1 MSAGLPPLILT
12 IDTFCA
18 MKAEIL
24 NRATYVQ
31 VASLH
36 EVYSNLVDIYE
47 QIMEGPRNCVGI
59 PEYYAARSSRDA
71 CYRRIIEL
79 QDSL

>member
-1 MSAGLPPLILT
+1 
-12 IDTFCA
+12 

-47 QIMEGPRNCVGI
+47 DIMQGPRGCVGI

-79 QDSL
+79 QEAL

>member
-1 MSAGLPPLILT
+1 
-12 IDTFCA
+12 

-24 NRATYVQ
+24 QRASYAQ
-31 VASLH
+31 VAAAH

-47 QIMEGPRNCVGI
+47 DIMGGPRNCARI
-59 PEYYAARSSRDA
+59 AEYYAARSSRDM
-71 CYRRIIEL
+71 CYRRIIEM

>member
-1 MSAGLPPLILT
+1 
-12 IDTFCA
+12 

-24 NRATYVQ
+24 QRASYAQ
-31 VASLH
+31 VAAAH

-47 QIMEGPRNCVGI
+47 DIMGGPRNCAGI
-59 PEYYAARSSRDA
+59 SEYYAAKSSRDA
-71 CYRRIIEL
+71 CYRRIVEI

>member
-1 MSAGLPPLILT
+1 
-12 IDTFCA
+12 

-24 NRATYVQ
+24 QRASFAQ
-31 VASLH
+31 VAAAH

-47 QIMEGPRNCVGI
+47 DIMGGPRNCAGI
-59 PEYYAARSSRDA
+59 SEYYAAKSSRDA
-71 CYRRIIEL
+71 CYRRIIEI

>member
-1 MSAGLPPLILT
+1 
-12 IDTFCA
+12 

-24 NRATYVQ
+24 QRASFNQ
-31 VASLH
+31 IAAAH
-36 EVYSNLVDIYE
+36 EVYSNLVGIYE
-47 QIMEGPRNCVGI
+47 DIMNGPRGCAGI

-79 QDSL
+79 QESL

>member
-1 MSAGLPPLILT
+1 
-12 IDTFCA
+12 

-24 NRATYVQ
+24 QRASYSQ
-31 VASLH
+31 VAAAH
-36 EVYSNLVDIYE
+36 EVYSNLIDVYEDI
-47 QIMEGPRNCVGI
+47 MGGPRNCVGV

-79 QDSL
+79 SESL